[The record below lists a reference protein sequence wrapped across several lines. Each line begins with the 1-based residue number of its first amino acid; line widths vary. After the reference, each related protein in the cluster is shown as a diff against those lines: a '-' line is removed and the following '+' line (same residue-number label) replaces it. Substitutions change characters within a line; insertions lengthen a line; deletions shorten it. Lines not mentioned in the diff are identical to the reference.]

1 MRQLMTYTVISVIGM
16 DIYVVEDRIV
26 SQWRL

>member
-1 MRQLMTYTVISVIGM
+1 MIFTAISVIGM
-16 DIYVVEDRIV
+16 DIFVAEDRIA